1 MTADTAEIALP
12 PVKSINDIPGWFYWA
27 DRAVFQ
33 AILDAQRDTA
43 PGHLVELGTYMG
55 KSSVV
60 VGEFQRPDER
70 FVVVD
75 LFEGVD
81 VLGETD
87 ADRANLQES
96 LKSYKSLT
104 RQAFEHYYSSIRGDL
119 PEIVAGMSSEI
130 VDHLEPGSVRFMHID
145 ASHLYDAV
153 RVDVDSAFRLLRPGG
168 VVVFDDIRSEHTPG
182 VTAAAWEAVFRY
194 GMIPVAL
201 TTQKLYAVFNEPELA
216 RETVRHLYE
225 TDERIWHEVQDIA
238 GHPVARLG
246 QSASSRRRDDEK
258 KKNRQAAERQAQ
270 EDAIA
275 RAREEATLAAEQAN
289 AAKVDAARSE
299 AVQDYRRAM
308 AREQS
313 ATERNRAQRQVRSE
327 PRTAAGRVRRF
338 IAREVAPPAL
348 TKWVLSKR
356 PS

>member
-1 MTADTAEIALP
+1 MTADTADIALP
-12 PVKSINDIPGWFYWA
+12 PVKTMNDIPGWFYWA
-27 DRAVFQ
+27 DRAMFR
-33 AILDAQRDTA
+33 AILAAQGDTA

-81 VLGETD
+81 VLGETA

-104 RQAFEHYYSSIRGDL
+104 RQAFEHYYSAIRGDL
-119 PEIVAGMSSEI
+119 PEVVAGMSSEI
-130 VDHLEPGSVRFMHID
+130 VDHLEPGTVRFMHID
-145 ASHLYDAV
+145 ASHLYEAV
-153 RVDVDSAFRLLRPGG
+153 RVDVDSAYKLLRPGG

-201 TTQKLYAVFNEPELA
+201 TTQKLYAVFSEPDQA
-216 RETVRHLYE
+216 RAAVRHLYE
-225 TDERIWHEVQDIA
+225 SDDRIWHEVQDIA
-238 GHPVARLG
+238 GHPVVRLG

-258 KKNRQAAERQAQ
+258 KKARQEAERQAQ
-270 EDAIA
+270 EDALA
-275 RAREEATLAAEQAN
+275 RAREEGAQEAERAN
-289 AAKVDAARSE
+289 ALAVDTARKE
-299 AVQDYRRAM
+299 AVEDYRRSESERRTATQ
-308 AREQS
+308 QS
-313 ATERNRAQRQVRSE
+313 AAQRRRTAE
-327 PRTAAGRVRRF
+327 PRTLAGKAQRF
-338 IAREVAPPAL
+338 VAREIAPPAL
-348 TKWVLSKR
+348 TRWVLSKR
-356 PS
+356 R

>member
-1 MTADTAEIALP
+1 MTADTADITLP
-12 PVKSINDIPGWFYWA
+12 PVKTMNDIPGWFYWA
-27 DRAVFQ
+27 DRAMFR
-33 AILDAQRDTA
+33 AILEAQRDTA

-81 VLGETD
+81 VLGETE
-87 ADRANLQES
+87 ADRANLKES
-96 LKSYKSLT
+96 LQSYKSLT
-104 RQAFEHYYSSIRGDL
+104 RQAFEHYYSAIRGDL
-119 PEIVAGMSSEI
+119 PEVVAGMSSEI
-130 VDHLEPGSVRFMHID
+130 VDHIEPGTVRFMHID
-145 ASHLYDAV
+145 ASHLYEAV
-153 RVDVDSAFRLLRPGG
+153 RVDVDSAFQLLRPGG

-194 GMIPVAL
+194 GMIPIAL
-201 TTQKLYAVFNEPELA
+201 TTQKLYAVFSEPEPA
-216 RETVRHLYE
+216 RDAVRKLYE

-258 KKNRQAAERQAQ
+258 KKSRQAAEQKAQ
-270 EDAIA
+270 EDAIT

-289 AAKVDAARSE
+289 AAKVDAARTE
-299 AVQDYRRAM
+299 AVEAYRRSVAQ
-308 AREQS
+308 EQS
-313 ATERNRAQRQVRSE
+313 ETARRRTERRESTE
-327 PRTAAGRVRRF
+327 PRTVAGRARRF
-338 IAREVAPPAL
+338 VAREVAPPAL
-348 TKWVLSKR
+348 TRWVLSKR
-356 PS
+356 RR